1 MVSLPSSATLG
12 LLLLVTALIA
22 PVQPPG
28 TTQTTLG
35 LWWTASVKL
44 GEWGTGQ
51 LTTTL
56 LLGRKAHI
64 MKNKVWSKIKA
75 PTWVCSVHVC
85 VYLCSYQ
92 QCCMFC
98 ACSLCCIMRSGLAKF
113 SGTLPSLVSMCCMAS
128 PTWGFGQ
135 EEARRG
141 GVVKCTSSIR
151 HKDIQC
157 SIVQRSL
164 PALDGLEPWPV
175 GVPAPR
181 PYPEDHNTD

>member
-51 LTTTL
+51 LTYYITTWPE
-56 LLGRKAHI
+56 GTHNDQR
-64 MKNKVWSKIKA
+64 SK
-75 PTWVCSVHVC
+75 PQHEYVLCMYV
-85 VYLCSYQ
+85 LCSYQ

-98 ACSLCCIMRSGLAKF
+98 ACSLCCIMRSGLAMF
-113 SGTLPSLVSMCCMAS
+113 SGTLPSLVSMCCMS

-151 HKDIQC
+151 HKDIQVY
-157 SIVQRSL
+157 SAVVQRSL